1 MSVDEIRQQEIRQQ
15 AKAAGIKSWHVKK
28 IENLKKELAAL
39 EPDETVP
46 DKPDPQFGPSF
57 TGLKTKPS
65 IHVVITEKDNQYFK
79 TIGLKPEW
87 LSSLANQYNFSRFQY
102 IPKFKAF
109 RCYIAGNHVDWIDVN
124 DLSMLNGGQKLTEIK
139 LKHQALPAERQVIKM
154 PWRDNTRIK
163 INDPSMR

>member
-1 MSVDEIRQQEIRQQ
+1 MSDEIRQQ

-28 IENLKKELAAL
+28 IENLKKELACIEAIENEL
-39 EPDETVP
+39 IMPKVVKPKKKPKGLDIGIDEQSS
-46 DKPDPQFGPSF
+46 KF
-57 TGLKTKPS
+57 
-65 IHVVITEKDNQYFK
+65 FK
-79 TIGLKPEW
+79 TIGLKSEW

-109 RCYIAGNHVDWIDVN
+109 RCYIDGNHVDWIDVN